1 MYDDDEEISNLYE
14 LFPELEGFDPEP
26 NVDWLNELRRKVWRE
41 ILIAIPIITAQLILY
56 SVTTEVFWFLL
67 IGPTLIWLFRKVKY
81 LGNINTEL
89 TQLEEAE
96 EIAFRTELPVTTK
109 LVLAFGIPIAVVA
122 SVLAANTYD
131 PELLGVD
138 NEAIAAETKTPYH
151 PDLLGTVKLSPE
163 QEAES
168 TWENSTGVSVWL
180 PEVCD
185 LLVIE
190 WHTENLQEEEI
201 SNFTQIFYY
210 PGSMETKTLIIGTDN
225 QLSDRENRLIAD
237 AASCYISPFS

>member
-1 MYDDDEEISNLYE
+1 MHDDNDDESNLYP
-14 LFPELEGFDPEP
+14 LFPEVETFDIDAYIDE
-26 NVDWLNELRRKVWRE
+26 LNEARRKTWRE
-41 ILIAIPIITAQLILY
+41 ILLAIPVITAELILY
-56 SVTTEVFWFLL
+56 SVTTELFWFLL
-67 IGPTLIWLFRKVKY
+67 IVPTLIWLFRKASY

-96 EIAFRTELPVTTK
+96 EIAFRTELPVSTK
-109 LVLAFGIPIAVVA
+109 LMLAFGIPIAVVA

-138 NEAIAAETKTPYH
+138 NAALAAETKTPYH
-151 PDLLGTVKLSPE
+151 ADLLGTVKLSPE
-163 QEAES
+163 QEAEA
-168 TWENSTGVSVWL
+168 TWENSIGVSVWL

-201 SNFTQIFYY
+201 SNFTQVFYY

-225 QLSDRENRLIAD
+225 QLSYLERRLIAD
-237 AASCYISPFS
+237 GASCYISPFS